1 MDSVEDTEPL
11 KVRRGSGS
19 GRIVSY
25 TVAHDREGRPIRG
38 TVVGSFDDGSRFV
51 AETPSGTEFLL
62 KMESVEMVG
71 QAGWVV
77 DETDRPLRFELG

>member
-1 MDSVEDTEPL
+1 LDSVEDTEPL

-38 TVVGSFDDGSRFV
+38 AVVGSFDDGSRFV
-51 AETPSGTEFLL
+51 AETPSGAEFLL

-71 QAGWVV
+71 EAGWVV